1 MLIVQR
7 IEDART
13 FAGQTVSV
21 SFFARANSG
30 TPSIAIEMA
39 QQFGTGGSSTVFGIG
54 SQKTAITTDWE
65 RYSFTVS
72 VPSISGKTIGSGSNL
87 ALYIWLSGGSDFDSR
102 TDTLGIQSNTF
113 DIWGVQLEAGSTA
126 TPFRRNANSLQG
138 ELAACQRYYWRTSGD
153 NRVMSGFAISTTS
166 GMVIINNPVPLRSIP
181 TSLDRS
187 GMNWFD
193 GIGGGSFT
201 AATLVFPGINS
212 SQVTFTGASGLTTR
226 QPLGFTTNGP
236 TDFIGFS
243 AEL

>member
-1 MLIVQR
+1 
-7 IEDART
+7 
-13 FAGQTVSV
+13 
-21 SFFARANSG
+21 
-30 TPSIAIEMA
+30 
-39 QQFGTGGSSTVFGIG
+39 
-54 SQKTAITTDWE
+54 
-65 RYSFTVS
+65 
-72 VPSISGKTIGSGSNL
+72 
-87 ALYIWLSGGSDFDSR
+87 
-102 TDTLGIQSNTF
+102 
-113 DIWGVQLEAGSTA
+113 
-126 TPFRRNANSLQG
+126 
-138 ELAACQRYYWRTSGD
+138 
-153 NRVMSGFAISTTS
+153 MSGFAISTTS